1 MATTVS
7 NAPLRIEQIDLLRGF
22 ALVGIFWVNIV
33 VFGLPQGAYA
43 YPTLFGTADK
53 LNLWIWASSEVFVE
67 GTMRGLFSMLF
78 GASALIFLD
87 EVRLSSGGVTAVERF
102 YRRNLLLMGF
112 GIIHAYLLLWP
123 YDVLYAYGLLGLFLF
138 PLRRLRARW
147 LIAAGLALLLL
158 GEVTL
163 GTGEGP
169 PPYEM
174 STETAKSANSADVR
188 PAEELSDTEK
198 MLKEARESM
207 DKDIETVRAG
217 YWAVFVD
224 RLVITADQQSTW
236 MYRNHVFDIGGMML
250 IGMALFKL
258 GVLTGTCSSAVYLLL
273 ILAGYGSAVLLR
285 GEGVYTALTDGFDA
299 QLLRD
304 IGDLN
309 HDLGRL
315 PGILGHIGMILLLAR
330 LALFV
335 PLARALARV
344 GRMALTN
351 YIAQTIVSLILFIGF
366 GLYGTLERYQLA
378 LLCVAIWVL
387 QIAFSYVWLAFYRLG
402 PLEWVW
408 RSLIY
413 GAGQPMRS
421 IGSNGENKMR

>member
-87 EVRLSSGGVTAVERF
+87 EVRLSWGGVTAVERF

-315 PGILGHIGMILLLAR
+315 PGILGHIGMIALLAR

-335 PLARALARV
+335 PLARTLALV